1 MEEDKNDIGRPTL
14 FTPETID
21 KLEAVFLIG
30 GTDLEACL
38 YANVSKS
45 AFYNYQIKNP
55 DFVDRKE
62 MLKETPFL
70 KARKT
75 IVESLNNPQYAFEY
89 MKRKKKDEFSDRSE
103 LTGKDGEALNVSVL
117 NYADHNST
125 PIST

>member
-1 MEEDKNDIGRPTL
+1 MEKEKNDVGRPTV
-14 FTPETID
+14 FTPEIID

-38 YANVSKS
+38 YANVGKS
-45 AFYNYQIKNP
+45 ALYNYQQKNP

-103 LTGKDGEALNVSVL
+103 LTGKDGEALNVSIL
-117 NYADHNST
+117 NYADNHST
-125 PIST
+125 PI